1 MAEYVIV
8 NLSGELSDVE
18 RALFCTRIDKA
29 YSDLRK
35 QTTVI
40 PEVLLQSHANE
51 RDSSV
56 ANDVV
61 QKNTGD
67 ESKVIG
73 CDPLYTFDRLIL
85 PEKTQKDLLNLIR
98 LFEVKDKVF
107 NQWNLRIVEP
117 NPKVALNF
125 YGPPGTG
132 KTMAAHAIASRLGRK
147 ILAVSYADIESKYHG
162 DGPKNVKNIFETAEK
177 NNAVLFID
185 EADSL
190 LSKRLT
196 NVTQG
201 SEQAINSMRSQLLI
215 CMELFSGIVIFSTN
229 LVENYDKAFETRIR
243 HIEFKLPDYDAR
255 KKIWRN
261 HLPKELPLDSSV
273 SLDKLAN
280 IEDVCGRDIRNAV
293 VQAAIDAALDKRIL
307 TENDL
312 EAQIQQIKDSRI
324 KNTEASSAGRPL
336 TVLEQKLIS
345 EKILAKKRRKKK

>member
-67 ESKVIG
+67 ESKVID

-117 NPKVALNF
+117 NPKVALANDLPALRRPCTHSRE
-125 YGPPGTG
+125 PP
-132 KTMAAHAIASRLGRK
+132 A
-147 ILAVSYADIESKYHG
+147 Y
-162 DGPKNVKNIFETAEK
+162 
-177 NNAVLFID
+177 
-185 EADSL
+185 
-190 LSKRLT
+190 
-196 NVTQG
+196 
-201 SEQAINSMRSQLLI
+201 
-215 CMELFSGIVIFSTN
+215 
-229 LVENYDKAFETRIR
+229 
-243 HIEFKLPDYDAR
+243 
-255 KKIWRN
+255 
-261 HLPKELPLDSSV
+261 LDSQPR
-273 SLDKLAN
+273 KPRAAN
-280 IEDVCGRDIRNAV
+280 AWNPPHSYHQLQR
-293 VQAAIDAALDKRIL
+293 
-307 TENDL
+307 
-312 EAQIQQIKDSRI
+312 
-324 KNTEASSAGRPL
+324 SSEHYL
-336 TVLEQKLIS
+336 
-345 EKILAKKRRKKK
+345 